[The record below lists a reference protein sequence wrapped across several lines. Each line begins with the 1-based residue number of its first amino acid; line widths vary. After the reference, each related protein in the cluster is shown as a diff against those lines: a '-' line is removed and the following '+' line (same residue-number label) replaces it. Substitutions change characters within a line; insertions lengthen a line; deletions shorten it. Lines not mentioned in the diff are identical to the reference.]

1 MIRELRDIEREM
13 GRNEVAQ
20 FRGRGFDAE
29 IVQAQQS
36 PALALRLLRIRVCVQ
51 GKADVLRHACLHVR
65 HGVRHRV
72 QVGHRLVGQLNR
84 KIVLDQHDQVADL
97 ELIVVVAFELQ
108 LTEPFVPRPPKV
120 QSPDP

>member
-72 QVGHRLVGQLNR
+72 QVVRFGILQAPSGISVMQVPTEIYQTLSS
-84 KIVLDQHDQVADL
+84 KI
-97 ELIVVVAFELQ
+97 
-108 LTEPFVPRPPKV
+108 TG
-120 QSPDP
+120 